1 MNEQEIAASAELFA
15 HAHRTGTQFEALPA
29 TPASIAEAHAIQDL
43 VTMLLGETVGAF
55 KANTPLNGEPTRAT
69 IFSRMVRPSP
79 ARISRAEAPHLGVEA
94 EIACRFVC
102 DLPPRSAPYSREE
115 VTDAVVLLPAIE
127 VVSGRLRDPRTRPRL
142 EQLADFMV
150 NAALIYGEEI
160 HSWSHLA
167 QPNLR
172 LVVAVNDSVILERC
186 GGHPTG
192 DPVGVA
198 TALVNLMRGSVGV
211 RAQQIVTTG
220 SWSGLRFLKPGDRC
234 LIQFE
239 DMSPVEVA
247 FEA

>member
-15 HAHRTGTQFEALPA
+15 RAHRTGTQFEALPA
-29 TPASIAEAHAIQDL
+29 TPASVAEAHAIQDL

-69 IFSRMVRPSP
+69 IFARMVRPSP
-79 ARISRAEAPHLGVEA
+79 AQISRAEAPHFGVEA
-94 EIACRFVC
+94 EIAFRFVC
-102 DLPPRSAPYSREE
+102 DLPPRSAPYLREE
-115 VTDAVVLLPAIE
+115 VTDAVVLLPTIE
-127 VVSGRLRDPRTRPRL
+127 VVSGRFRDPRTRPRL
-142 EQLADFMV
+142 EQPADFMV

-167 QPNLR
+167 HPNLR
-172 LVVAVNDSVILERC
+172 VAVVVNDNVVLEHR

-192 DPVGVA
+192 DPLGVA
-198 TALVNLMRGSVGV
+198 TVLVNLMRGSVGV
-211 RAQQIVTTG
+211 RARQVVTTG

-234 LIQFE
+234 VMQFE
-239 DMSPVEVA
+239 NLSPVEVA